1 MSNLILFIVLQLLNV
16 ILSTIRSIATVK
28 ADKRKASW
36 IAAISFTFYNA
47 VVKLIVE
54 QDIWVIIAV
63 TLITNLVGTYI
74 AKAIVE
80 YIQTKRH
87 KDKLWVYM
95 AVVEGTK
102 DTMKMLKSVFTENG
116 IVCLYSEIKTG
127 TYSLNIYSHSQDDSR
142 MITSTLKNA
151 GIPYCALETVEKG

>member
-1 MSNLILFIVLQLLNV
+1 MSNLVLFIVLQLLNV
-16 ILSTIRSIATVK
+16 ILSTIRSIATVN
-28 ADKRKASW
+28 ADKKKASW

-47 VVKLIVE
+47 VVKLIVQ

-63 TLITNLVGTYI
+63 TLLTNLVGTYI
-74 AKAIVE
+74 AKTIVE
-80 YIQTKRH
+80 IVERKRH

-102 DTMKMLKSVFTENG
+102 ETLKMLKAMFTENN
-116 IVCLYSEIKTG
+116 IECLYYEIKSG

-142 MITSTLKNA
+142 LITSTLKSA